1 MVKMLDNTYKKR
13 GKIKKDKNSW
23 APSIHENTFAVDGF
37 SFPNVLR
44 VMAVKK
50 ETELFDLK

>member
-1 MVKMLDNTYKKR
+1 MVKMLDNTYKKKER
-13 GKIKKDKNSW
+13 QKKTKILELHQFTK
-23 APSIHENTFAVDGF
+23 NTFAVDGF

>member
-1 MVKMLDNTYKKR
+1 MVKMLDNTSKKK

>member
-1 MVKMLDNTYKKR
+1 MLDNTYLKKN
-13 GKIKKDKNSW
+13 KDIKRQKFLSSVNSRKY
-23 APSIHENTFAVDGF
+23 V
-37 SFPNVLR
+37 VR